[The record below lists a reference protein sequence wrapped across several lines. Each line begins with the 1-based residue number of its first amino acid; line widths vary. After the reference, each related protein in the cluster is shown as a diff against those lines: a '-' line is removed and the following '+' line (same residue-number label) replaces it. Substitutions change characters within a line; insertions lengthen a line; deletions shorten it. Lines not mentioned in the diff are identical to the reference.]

1 MKHETMDVWNACVS
15 RLVATGAP
23 VVAEWPAAERR
34 RIRFDA
40 RAERDQDLRQ
50 ACCTTD
56 QQVLDAF
63 AVAGPMTTLQLSLEL
78 GCSLTTAY
86 KRLRRLRDA
95 GTLTQPQQRAA

>member
-1 MKHETMDVWNACVS
+1 MDVWSACVS
-15 RLVATGAP
+15 RLLVGGTPAL
-23 VVAEWPAAERR
+23 VEWPAAERR

-40 RAERDQDLRQ
+40 RVERDRELER
-50 ACCTTD
+50 ACRTTD

-63 AVAGPMTTLQLSLEL
+63 AAGGPMTTLQLSLEL

-95 GTLTQPQQRAA
+95 GALTEPRQRAA